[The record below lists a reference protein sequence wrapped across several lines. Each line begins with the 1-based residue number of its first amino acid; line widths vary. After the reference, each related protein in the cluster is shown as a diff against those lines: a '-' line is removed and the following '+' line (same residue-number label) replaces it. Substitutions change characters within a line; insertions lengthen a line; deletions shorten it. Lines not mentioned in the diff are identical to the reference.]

1 MKKSVGQSTDAPS
14 GTGISWAGHLPATR
28 AALGAILT
36 RAASGHGQSSLHERV
51 LAGICEFRA
60 MTANGTLGKF
70 LRKHAVRKLSEARFT
85 LNEIGA
91 MDVASLLTEAISGLQ
106 RTSSPRREAM
116 LLLALERELLVI
128 GQHLDRLIT
137 QYAVDAH
144 SCTDL
149 ATRRRPE
156 KD

>member
-1 MKKSVGQSTDAPS
+1 MKKTVGQSS
-14 GTGISWAGHLPATR
+14 GALSDTSIPWAGHSPATR
-28 AALGAILT
+28 AALEIILT
-36 RAASGHGQSSLHERV
+36 RAASGHVQLLLHERV
-51 LAGICEFRA
+51 LANICEFRA
-60 MTANGTLGKF
+60 IMANGTLGKF
-70 LRKHAVRKLSEARFT
+70 LQKNALRKLSEARFT

-149 ATRRRPE
+149 TTRRSPE
-156 KD
+156 RD